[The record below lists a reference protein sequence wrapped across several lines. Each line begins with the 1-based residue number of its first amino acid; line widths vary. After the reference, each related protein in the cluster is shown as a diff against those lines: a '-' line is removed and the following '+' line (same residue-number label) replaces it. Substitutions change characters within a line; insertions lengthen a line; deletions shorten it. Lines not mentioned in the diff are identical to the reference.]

1 MNLTRTCNLNL
12 DLFGVENQ
20 NGILILISVI
30 DNKPKLT
37 KNQKDVYQIHK
48 LAGYKVKLNKF

>member
-20 NGILILISVI
+20 NGILILISVVE
-30 DNKPKLT
+30 NKPKLT

-48 LAGYKVKLNKF
+48 LAGYT